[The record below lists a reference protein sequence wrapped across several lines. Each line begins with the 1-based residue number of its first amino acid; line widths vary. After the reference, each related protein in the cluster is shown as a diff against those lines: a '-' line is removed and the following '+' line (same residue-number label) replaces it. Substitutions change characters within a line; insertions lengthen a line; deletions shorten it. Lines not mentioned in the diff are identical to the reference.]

1 MSVPPTERTAQAGRS
16 AADAPAAAGRRPSGL
31 HRGVQVLVVA
41 VAAVV
46 VLVTAGIVGRAAGG
60 PEAPSGSSV
69 SAGFARDM
77 IDHHAQAVEMA
88 TIVHDR
94 TRSSDV
100 RYLATD
106 IALTQTS
113 QMGEMQGWLDA
124 WRLPLGRTGQPMAW
138 MRAGGD
144 GMSMGAGGGGSVPAG
159 MDPAM
164 MRLGPDGLMPGMATT
179 AQVNRLRT
187 LAPAK
192 ADVLFLQLMVR
203 HHRAGVA
210 MAQMALDLTDNA
222 QVDRLAQTMV
232 TSQQA
237 EIAQMTQMLHQ
248 RGATP

>member
-1 MSVPPTERTAQAGRS
+1 MTVRTQERTEQPP
-16 AADAPAAAGRRPSGL
+16 ADPPAAPRPRPSGWR
-31 HRGVQVLVVA
+31 RGAQILVVA
-41 VAAVV
+41 ASVVLVLFTAAVV
-46 VLVTAGIVGRAAGG
+46 GRGTGPVSPPSGGSVAAGF
-60 PEAPSGSSV
+60 S
-69 SAGFARDM
+69 RDM

-94 TRSSDV
+94 TTSSDV

-124 WRLPLGRTGQPMAW
+124 WHLPLGRTGPPMTW
-138 MRAGGD
+138 MSAGDD
-144 GMSMGAGGGGSVPAG
+144 GMHMGGSGRSNAAT

-179 AQVNRLRT
+179 ADVNRLRT
-187 LAPAK
+187 LPPAQ
-192 ADVLFLQLMVR
+192 ADVLFLQLMIK

-210 MAQMALDLTDNA
+210 MAQMALDLTDDA

-237 EIAQMTQMLHQ
+237 EITQMTQMLHQ